1 MLRLASKKTKSAQG
15 ENTARTLLKIPTSNY
30 QTSISQ
36 IATKREKKKNK
47 KRQIPRPSSAADSA
61 GMTTRERGNT
71 RLAKLFRA

>member
-47 KRQIPRPSSAADSA
+47 KRQIPRPSRGGLRRDDDAR
-61 GMTTRERGNT
+61 TRKYAPR
-71 RLAKLFRA
+71 

>member
-36 IATKREKKKNK
+36 IATKREKKKK
-47 KRQIPRPSSAADSA
+47 QKTADPSSVRRGGLRRDDDAR
-61 GMTTRERGNT
+61 TRKYAPR
-71 RLAKLFRA
+71 